1 MQKTF
6 FSSAFW
12 GITIIF
18 VGVAMLLRNFFNFD
32 IPVFT
37 IIAAGFLIFI
47 GIRMIAGH
55 ITGGN
60 SSNSTVFSDQRMG
73 FVPGQ
78 NKYAVLFGNSNL
90 DLSRIDLSE
99 NKLIEVSCVFGEFR
113 IAVSRDANLQIFSSA
128 AFGNFT
134 SPTQTSNAFGS
145 LDFRSPNFDA
155 TKPSLTIRVEVVFG
169 NVKVFYV

>member
-12 GITIIF
+12 GTTIIF
-18 VGVAMLLRNFFNFD
+18 VGIAMLLRNFFNYD

-37 IIAAGFLIFI
+37 IIAAGFLIFL
-47 GIRMIAGH
+47 GIRMIAGNVV
-55 ITGGN
+55 GRNEGN
-60 SSNSTVFSDQRMG
+60 STMFSDHKMG

-78 NKYAVLFGNSNL
+78 NKYSVLFGSSDL
-90 DLSRIDLSE
+90 DLSKIDISE
-99 NKLIEVSCVFGEFR
+99 NKLVEVSCVFGEFK

-134 SPTQTSNAFGS
+134 SPAQTSNAFGS
-145 LDFRSPNFDA
+145 LDYRSPGFDA
-155 TKPSLTIRVEVVFG
+155 TKPSLTIRAEVVFG

>member
-18 VGVAMLLRNFFNFD
+18 VGVAMLLRNFFELN

-37 IIAAGFLIFI
+37 IIAAGFLIFL

-55 ITGGN
+55 TTGTDA
-60 SSNSTVFSDQRMG
+60 SNSAVFSEQKMG

-78 NKYAVLFGNSNL
+78 NKYNVLFGNGNL
-90 DLSRIDLSE
+90 DLSRLELTESRLVEI
-99 NKLIEVSCVFGEFR
+99 SCVFGEFR
-113 IAVSRDANLQIFSSA
+113 VAVNRDTNLQLFSSA

-134 SPTQTSNAFGS
+134 APSQQSNAFGS
-145 LDFRSPNFDA
+145 LDFRSPDFDP
-155 TKPSLTIRVEVVFG
+155 TKPVLTIRAEVVFG
-169 NVKVFYV
+169 NVKIYYV

>member
-1 MQKTF
+1 MHKTF

-18 VGVAMLLRNFFNFD
+18 VGVAMLLRNFFDFD

-37 IIAAGFLIFI
+37 IIAAGFLIFL
-47 GIRMIAGH
+47 GVRMIVGH
-55 ITGGN
+55 TSGHN
-60 SSNSTVFSDQRMG
+60 SSNSAVFSDQKMG

-78 NKYAVLFGNSNL
+78 NKYNVLFGNSNL
-90 DLSRIDLSE
+90 DLSRIDLTE

-113 IAVSRDANLQIFSSA
+113 IAVARDTNLQIFSSA

-134 SPTQTSNAFGS
+134 SPMQQSNAFGS
-145 LDFRSPNFDA
+145 LDFRSPNFDT
-155 TKPSLTIRVEVVFG
+155 TKPALTIRAEVVFG
-169 NVKVFYV
+169 NVKVFYI

>member
-18 VGVAMLLRNFFNFD
+18 VGVAMLLRNFFDFD

-55 ITGGN
+55 VSGGN
-60 SSNSTVFSDQRMG
+60 NSSSTMFSDQKMG

-78 NKYAVLFGNSNL
+78 NKYNVIFGNSSL
-90 DLSRIDLSE
+90 DLSRIELTE
-99 NKLIEVSCVFGEFR
+99 NKLIEVSCVFGELR
-113 IAVSRDANLQIFSSA
+113 IAVNRDTNLQIFSSA

-134 SPTQTSNAFGS
+134 SPAQQSNAFGS

-155 TKPSLTIRVEVVFG
+155 TKPSLTIRAEVVFG
-169 NVKVFYV
+169 SVRVYYV

>member
-18 VGVAMLLRNFFNFD
+18 VGVAMLLRNFFDLD
-32 IPVFT
+32 IPIFT
-37 IIAAGFLIFI
+37 IIAAGFLIFL

-55 ITGGN
+55 SSGN
-60 SSNSTVFSDQRMG
+60 SSSNSAVFSDQKMG

-78 NKYAVLFGNSNL
+78 NKYNVLFGNSNL
-90 DLSRIDLSE
+90 DLSRIELTE
-99 NKLIEVSCVFGEFR
+99 NKLVEVSCVFGEFR
-113 IAVSRDANLQIFSSA
+113 IAVSRDTNLQIFSSA

-134 SPTQTSNAFGS
+134 SPMQQSNAFGS
-145 LDFRSPNFDA
+145 LDFRSPGFDA
-155 TKPSLTIRVEVVFG
+155 TKPALTIRAEVVFG
-169 NVKVFYV
+169 SVRVYYV